1 MKKLTILA
9 LLLSTNAFAQYS
21 QDLDFSTERIRVL
34 WQSCFTTNMNKNPAF
49 HQNIHAIFCDC
60 LIDKGR
66 KMLSGKNKTEID
78 SSVQSTKFWRDLS
91 NDCVYEL
98 GLKAPET
105 IATKYESGDSRE
117 ATD

>member
-49 HQNIHAIFCDC
+49 HQNIHAMFCDC

-66 KMLSGKNKTEID
+66 SMLKDKKKTEID
-78 SSVQSTKFWRDLS
+78 NSVISPKFWKDMS
-91 NDCVYEL
+91 DDCAYEL
-98 GLKAPET
+98 GLKALET
-105 IATKYESGDSRE
+105 IVTKHESGDSE
-117 ATD
+117 TTD